1 MVFCWTSEHAIMS
14 WNDEEPFQNCHR
26 LQSAYGSHFPT
37 TFSSYFR
44 PSSQLKCKACNHLFA
59 LSVHQGWWLPS
70 KVACYPLQAW
80 ACMSLLPPCV
90 LVCKLVTPL
99 RNRPVPQMSASAP
112 MTSSLHHPP
121 PSLLLPHLMTSC
133 YPLRNRPV
141 SDTSR
146 AFKTFTFLGF
156 NVRYAALLVE
166 IPVTCINLE
175 DEHTDDAIWYLVQED
190 LIPCRCLLLYILS
203 AKVFIEHCSI
213 SSRRIPHGWGGVDL
227 TFWK

>member
-1 MVFCWTSEHAIMS
+1 MPLIYCG
-14 WNDEEPFQNCHR
+14 P
-26 LQSAYGSHFPT
+26 
-37 TFSSYFR
+37 YFKWPR
-44 PSSQLKCKACNHLFA
+44 HHLGA
-59 LSVHQGWWLPS
+59 EATCLPS
-70 KVACYPLQAW
+70 VAPLVVALCAPRLW
-80 ACMSLLPPCV
+80 APGLMTSLPSLLPPWGIVPSARC
-90 LVCKLVTPL
+90 
-99 RNRPVPQMSASAP
+99 RPV
-112 MTSSLHHPP
+112 LHWLLCTTP
-121 PSLLLPHLMTSC
+121 LLPHLMTSC

-203 AKVFIEHCSI
+203 AKVFN
-213 SSRRIPHGWGGVDL
+213 
-227 TFWK
+227 